1 MLILIKS
8 CICLVLGFIAW
19 QDFKYRG
26 VSWYLFVIALILLM
40 GQFFLSTG
48 EIFDYRYF
56 ITGRL
61 LNLFFIVF
69 NVLIVSLVLIPKN
82 LSFKR
87 LLNDYLGMGDIL
99 FFVFLALALPFPLF
113 ILFFLLSTLISLLMG
128 ISVFKRSTIPLAGLQ
143 ALLLI
148 IIWWFDVEA
157 LNQVII
163 DNILVYG

>member
-26 VSWYLFVIALILLM
+26 ISWYLFVIALILLM
-40 GQFFLSTG
+40 GQIFLSTG